1 MMKFYMHAGSLNHGC
16 EAIVRSTAKMTNEKI
31 VLFSEHP
38 DEDHA
43 VGIDDICE
51 VRLQGGRRSK
61 YNPAFIVCKAAE
73 VLFKNSS
80 LKHWYAYK
88 NVIGSVK
95 PSELYVSI
103 GGDNYC
109 YDANPYLMYIN
120 KALNRRGAKTGLWGC
135 SIEPE
140 VLKDPQIIED
150 MKRYSFISTRETITY
165 NALKDAGLKNIHLY
179 PDPAFTLDTVECEL
193 PQVFS
198 NSDVVGINLS
208 PLVQKLDDSGK
219 LVLENYIELVKYIL
233 NNTDMSIA
241 LIPHVCK
248 PGNDDRE
255 SMKTLT
261 SYFPNENRII
271 MVNEEG
277 IMDCRKLKFII
288 SKCRFMVTAR
298 THASIAAYS
307 TCVPTLVVGYS
318 VKARGI
324 AKDIFGTEENY
335 VVDVHKISDSA
346 ELHSKFSYIFENEVI
361 IKDLLRSKVSS
372 FVDRAKEANVLL
384 GNIKFME

>member
-1 MMKFYMHAGSLNHGC
+1 MKFYMHAGSLNHGC
-16 EAIVRSTAKMTNEKI
+16 EAIVRSTAKMTDEKI

-38 DEDHA
+38 DEDCA
-43 VGIDDICE
+43 VGLDNICE
-51 VRLQGGRRSK
+51 VRLQGGKRSK
-61 YNPAFIVCKAAE
+61 NNPVFIVCKGAE
-73 VLFKNSS
+73 VMLKNSS
-80 LKHWYAYK
+80 PKHWYAYK
-88 NVIGSVK
+88 NVIESAK
-95 PSELYVSI
+95 PDELFVSI

-109 YDANPYLMYIN
+109 YGANPYLMYIN
-120 KALNRRGAKTGLWGC
+120 NALNKRGARTGLWGC

-150 MKRYSFISTRETITY
+150 MKRYSFISARETITY
-165 NALKDAGLKNIHLY
+165 NALKEAGLNNIHLY
-179 PDPAFTLDTVECEL
+179 PDPAFTLETGECNL

-198 NSDVVGINLS
+198 SSDVVGINLS
-208 PLVQKLDDSGK
+208 PLVQKLDGSGK

-248 PGNDDRE
+248 TGNDDRKT
-255 SMKTLT
+255 MKTLA

-277 IMDCRKLKFII
+277 TMDCRNLKYII

-324 AKDIFGTEENY
+324 ARDLFETEEKY
-335 VVDVHKISDSA
+335 VVDIQSMSEPSVLRRTFNYFIDNEQLIINQLHKSMQD
-346 ELHSKFSYIFENEVI
+346 YIP
-361 IKDLLRSKVSS
+361 KARLAS
-372 FVDRAKEANVLL
+372 VLL
-384 GNIKFME
+384 T